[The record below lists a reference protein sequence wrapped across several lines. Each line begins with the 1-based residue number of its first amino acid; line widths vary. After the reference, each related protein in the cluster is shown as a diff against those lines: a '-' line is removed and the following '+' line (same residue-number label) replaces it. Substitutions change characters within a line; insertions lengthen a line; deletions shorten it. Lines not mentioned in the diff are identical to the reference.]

1 MLLEG
6 VNLDEF
12 VGEGGEKNPH
22 QSLKRNQGKKGKGK
36 GVKRWRKRGGV
47 RWQRG
52 GDMWRM

>member
-12 VGEGGEKNPH
+12 AGEGGEKNPH

-36 GVKRWRKRGGV
+36 GVKRTRRRGRGGEK
-47 RWQRG
+47 G
-52 GDMWRM
+52 EE